1 MQGTH
6 AGDISNLFFPG
17 KYSHCHTSVDFTLGR
32 TGLMDGADDPPVISR
47 PEKRAGIGMGTG
59 KLSIV
64 KKIPFIFIDDCLK
77 ESIC

>member
-1 MQGTH
+1 
-6 AGDISNLFFPG
+6 
-17 KYSHCHTSVDFTLGR
+17 
-32 TGLMDGADDPPVISR
+32 MDGADNPPVISR